1 MASQA
6 NGIRGQPKAS
16 RPIIAVHAVAVTI
29 HHLEL
34 WVPDLVRAERS
45 WGWLLGRLGYEPFRS
60 WDRGRSWRLHRTYVV
75 VEQSPDMVPDMLHS
89 RFRPGMNHVAFHAGS
104 VAVVD
109 GMTADGPAN
118 GWTPMFA
125 DRFPHAGGP
134 EQYATYLEDPDG
146 FEVEIVAP

>member
-1 MASQA
+1 
-6 NGIRGQPKAS
+6 
-16 RPIIAVHAVAVTI
+16 
-29 HHLEL
+29 
-34 WVPDLVRAERS
+34 
-45 WGWLLGRLGYEPFRS
+45 
-60 WDRGRSWRLHRTYVV
+60 
-75 VEQSPDMVPDMLHS
+75 MVPDMLHS